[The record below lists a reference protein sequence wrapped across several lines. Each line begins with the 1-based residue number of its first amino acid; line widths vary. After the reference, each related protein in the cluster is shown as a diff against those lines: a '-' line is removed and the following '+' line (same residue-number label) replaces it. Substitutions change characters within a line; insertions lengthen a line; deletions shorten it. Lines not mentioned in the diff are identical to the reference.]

1 MTLNELEKPLGIALL
16 VAILGMSYLIV
27 QPFLLAMTWG
37 GLIAF
42 ATWPAHR
49 RLSAKL
55 GNQILSAT
63 IFALIMML
71 VIIAPLVALGV
82 GIASDGREIILN
94 LVEITKTELPS
105 LPKWVGQIPM
115 IGKSAVEYWATWQA
129 KGTDWFAEV
138 VPHLQKLG
146 GFFFARSGVL
156 GSVLLQIVLAIL
168 FAFWF
173 YVQGQQIAG
182 TLKDILNR
190 VIGSAHV
197 HYWKVAAGTIQN
209 VINGIVG
216 TALAQGIVAGIGFW
230 IAGVPAALLL
240 GVLTF
245 LISVI
250 PMAPPLIWIPATV
263 WLYMQD
269 QTGYAA
275 FLAIWGVVVISGVD
289 NIVKPLLISR
299 GSVLPLSIIL
309 IGVMGGV
316 LAFGFLGLFIGP
328 VILALFYTL
337 VREWLNQQSSTA
349 PSP

>member
-1 MTLNELEKPLGIALL
+1 MTLNELEKPFGIALL
-16 VAILGMSYLIV
+16 IAILGMSYLIV
-27 QPFLLAMTWG
+27 QPFLLAIAWG

-42 ATWPAHR
+42 ATWPAHGWMSR
-49 RLSAKL
+49 KLGSQLLSASL
-55 GNQILSAT
+55 
-63 IFALIMML
+63 FALVMAV

-82 GIASDGREIILN
+82 GVAGDGREII
-94 LVEITKTELPS
+94 VSIIEMTKTELPS
-105 LPKWVGQIPM
+105 LPKWVGQIPFAGDT
-115 IGKSAVEYWATWQA
+115 ILQYWATWQG
-129 KGTDWFAEV
+129 KGTDWFSDL
-138 VPHLQKLG
+138 VPYLQKVG

-156 GSVLLQIVLAIL
+156 GSVLLQIGLAIL

-173 YVQGQQIAG
+173 YVEGQQIAA
-182 TLKDILNR
+182 TLKQILNR
-190 VIGSAHV
+190 VIGVSHV

-240 GVLTF
+240 GVVTF
-245 LISVI
+245 MISVI
-250 PMAPPLIWIPATV
+250 PMAPPLIWIPAV
-263 WLYMQD
+263 AWLFMQD
-269 QTGYAA
+269 QSGYAI

-299 GSVLPLSIIL
+299 GSILPLSIIL
-309 IGVMGGV
+309 VGVLGGV

-337 VREWLNQQSSTA
+337 IREWLAQQSSVT
-349 PSP
+349 P

>member
-27 QPFLLAMTWG
+27 QPFLLAIAWG
-37 GLIAF
+37 ALIAF
-42 ATWPAHR
+42 ATWPAHSWLSR
-49 RLSAKL
+49 KLGSQLLSA
-55 GNQILSAT
+55 S
-63 IFALIMML
+63 IFALVMAV

-82 GIASDGREIILN
+82 GIASDGREII
-94 LVEITKTELPS
+94 VSIIEMTKTELPS
-105 LPKWVGQIPM
+105 LPNWVGQIPFAGDT
-115 IGKSAVEYWATWQA
+115 ILEYWATWQG
-129 KGTDWFAEV
+129 KGTDWFSDV
-138 VPHLQKLG
+138 VPFLQKAG
-146 GFFFARSGVL
+146 GFFFSRSGIL
-156 GSVLLQIVLAIL
+156 GSVLLQIILAIL

-173 YVQGQQIAG
+173 YVEGQQIAS
-182 TLKDILNR
+182 TMKQMLNR
-190 VIGSAHV
+190 VIGDAHV

-245 LISVI
+245 MISVI
-250 PMAPPLIWIPATV
+250 PMAPPLIWIPAV
-263 WLYMQD
+263 AWLFMQD
-269 QTGYAA
+269 QTGYAI
-275 FLAIWGVVVISGVD
+275 FLAVWGVVVISGVD

-299 GSVLPLSIIL
+299 GSILPLSIIL
-309 IGVMGGV
+309 VGVMGGV

-337 VREWLNQQSSTA
+337 VREWLAQQSAT
-349 PSP
+349 SP

>member
-27 QPFLLAMTWG
+27 QPFLLAIAWG
-37 GLIAF
+37 ALIAF
-42 ATWPAHR
+42 ATWPAHSWLSR
-49 RLSAKL
+49 KLGSQLLSA
-55 GNQILSAT
+55 S
-63 IFALIMML
+63 IFALVMAV

-82 GIASDGREIILN
+82 GIASDGREII
-94 LVEITKTELPS
+94 VSIIEMTKTELPS
-105 LPKWVGQIPM
+105 LPKWVSQIPFAGDT
-115 IGKSAVEYWATWQA
+115 ILEYWATWQG
-129 KGTDWFAEV
+129 KGTDWFSDV
-138 VPHLQKLG
+138 VPFLQKAG
-146 GFFFARSGVL
+146 GFFFSRSGIL
-156 GSVLLQIVLAIL
+156 GSVLLQIILAIL

-173 YVQGQQIAG
+173 YVEGQQIAS
-182 TLKDILNR
+182 TMKQMLNR
-190 VIGSAHV
+190 VIGDAHV

-245 LISVI
+245 MISVI
-250 PMAPPLIWIPATV
+250 PMAPPLIWIPAV
-263 WLYMQD
+263 AWLFMQD
-269 QTGYAA
+269 QTGYAI
-275 FLAIWGVVVISGVD
+275 FLAVWGVVVISGVD

-299 GSVLPLSIIL
+299 GSILPLSIIL
-309 IGVMGGV
+309 VGVMGGV

-337 VREWLNQQSSTA
+337 VREWLAKQSAT
-349 PSP
+349 SP